1 MAQPS
6 TAARIVHDLGLA
18 AYFGGTLFGK
28 VAFNPSVGL
37 VGSRP
42 ERGKVGGK
50 TWNRFNLL
58 NTASFGTVA
67 ATWLPERLGLV
78 CEEVDRR
85 APGLVLVKDVLLG
98 VAALTGLAAMV
109 VQILLNRQ
117 APEAAVPL
125 ETGGVPAPEAS
136 DRAARLQRA
145 VGALGSVN
153 AALFGGLVAV
163 TTALRQEA
171 GKPARGGRR

>member
-1 MAQPS
+1 MAQPT

-18 AYFGGTLFGK
+18 ACFGGTLFGK

-67 ATWLPERLGLV
+67 ATWLPERLGPV
-78 CEEVDRR
+78 GEEVDRR

-98 VAALTGLAAMV
+98 VAASTGLAAVV

-117 APEAAVPL
+117 APEGAVPL
-125 ETGGVPAPEAS
+125 ETGECRPRRHRIERPGSSGPS
-136 DRAARLQRA
+136 ARW
-145 VGALGSVN
+145 GA
-153 AALFGGLVAV
+153 
-163 TTALRQEA
+163 
-171 GKPARGGRR
+171 